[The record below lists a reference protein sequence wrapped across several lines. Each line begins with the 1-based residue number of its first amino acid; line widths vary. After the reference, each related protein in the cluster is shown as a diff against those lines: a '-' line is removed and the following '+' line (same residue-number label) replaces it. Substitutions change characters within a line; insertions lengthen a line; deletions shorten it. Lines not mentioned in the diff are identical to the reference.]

1 MKWFVYSFLFLSS
14 PIYAMPVVPNFTQGS
29 ASSTTRTTTN
39 ISEQIRTIEFS
50 GSTYSVSGAG
60 VTTDG
65 ESINPQYTDL
75 QQTLNGET
83 YTWQQVDL
91 NSRPNYKLNQAGGA
105 FQFTEVYKQPS
116 VSRITDLSRQII
128 SESVT
133 ETTTIFSQ

>member
-1 MKWFVYSFLFLSS
+1 
-14 PIYAMPVVPNFTQGS
+14 MPVVPNFTQGS

-39 ISEQIRTIEFS
+39 ISETIRTIEFS

-65 ESINPQYTDL
+65 DAINPKYTDL

-91 NSRPNYKLNQAGGA
+91 NSRPNY
-105 FQFTEVYKQPS
+105 
-116 VSRITDLSRQII
+116 
-128 SESVT
+128 
-133 ETTTIFSQ
+133 

>member
-1 MKWFVYSFLFLSS
+1 MLTFKFVSEVAYLCGHR
-14 PIYAMPVVPNFTQGS
+14 VVS
-29 ASSTTRTTTN
+29 YTTYCPCLRGRNDTTTN

-65 ESINPQYTDL
+65 ESINPKYTDL

-91 NSRPNYKLNQAGGA
+91 NSRPNYTLNQAGGS

-116 VSRITDLSRQII
+116 VSKITDLTRQIT